1 MDVPQSVLTKASSYS
16 LTAPTVKYY
25 YSHNNYLEVVA
36 MEGAQKIIPVTQ
48 VKKKLLEI
56 IKEMVEEDITVA
68 VTKNGVPVSVL
79 MSADRYEGLLET
91 IEILA
96 DRSVVK
102 ALARTSKE
110 FQAGKVL
117 THEEAW
123 AEP

>member
-1 MDVPQSVLTKASSYS
+1 
-16 LTAPTVKYY
+16 
-25 YSHNNYLEVVA
+25 
-36 MEGAQKIIPVTQ
+36 MEGTQKIIPVTQ
-48 VKKKLLEI
+48 AKKELLEI
-56 IKEMVEEDITVA
+56 VKQMGEEDITVA

-96 DRSVVK
+96 DRTVIR
-102 ALARTSKE
+102 ALARASRD
-110 FQAGKVL
+110 FQAGRTL

>member
-1 MDVPQSVLTKASSYS
+1 
-16 LTAPTVKYY
+16 
-25 YSHNNYLEVVA
+25 
-36 MEGAQKIIPVTQ
+36 MEGTQRIIPVTQ
-48 VKKKLLEI
+48 AKKELLEI
-56 IKEMVEEDITVA
+56 VKEMGEEDITVA

-96 DRSVVK
+96 DRTVIK
-102 ALARTSKE
+102 ELARASRE
-110 FQAGKVL
+110 FKAGKVL

>member
-1 MDVPQSVLTKASSYS
+1 
-16 LTAPTVKYY
+16 
-25 YSHNNYLEVVA
+25 

-48 VKKKLLEI
+48 VKKELLEI
-56 IKEMVEEDITVA
+56 VKEMAEEDLTVA
-68 VTKNGVPVSVL
+68 ITKNGIPVSVL
-79 MSADRYEGLLET
+79 MSAARYEGLLET

-102 ALARTSKE
+102 ALAKSSKE
-110 FQAGKVL
+110 LKSGKVI

>member
-1 MDVPQSVLTKASSYS
+1 
-16 LTAPTVKYY
+16 
-25 YSHNNYLEVVA
+25 

-48 VKKKLLEI
+48 AKKELLEI
-56 IKEMVEEDITVA
+56 VKEMAEEDITVA

-79 MSADRYEGLLET
+79 MSADRYAGLLET

-96 DRSVVK
+96 DRHIVR
-102 ALARTSKE
+102 ALVRSSKE
-110 FQAGKVL
+110 FQDGKVI

>member
-1 MDVPQSVLTKASSYS
+1 
-16 LTAPTVKYY
+16 
-25 YSHNNYLEVVA
+25 

-48 VKKKLLEI
+48 AKKELLEI
-56 IKEMVEEDITVA
+56 VKEMVEEDITVA

-102 ALARTSKE
+102 ALARASKE
-110 FQAGKVL
+110 FLTGKVM
-117 THEEAW
+117 THAEAW
-123 AEP
+123 EQP